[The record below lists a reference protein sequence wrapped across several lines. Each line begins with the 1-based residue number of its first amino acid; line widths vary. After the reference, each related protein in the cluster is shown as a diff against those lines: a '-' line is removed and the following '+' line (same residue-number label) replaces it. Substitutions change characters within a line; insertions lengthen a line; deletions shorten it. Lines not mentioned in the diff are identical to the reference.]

1 MMVRC
6 ARILQCA
13 FVAVVFQ
20 SFVGCSS
27 SAPVQP
33 RQWNPTPIEDVK
45 LVAGMW
51 EGILIQAPRLRQDD
65 WVRVFIREN
74 GSYEFVGYR
83 TIGVFKGK
91 GTFELIEGKLIA
103 QTDQGKI
110 VAQLY
115 TDPANGEGMLK
126 VEGAGTD
133 GKTYWSELTRAKPRP
148 SSGAGSVS

>member
-1 MMVRC
+1 MHTRPATRKAPCVVITAMGNAEITITGGDMMVRC

-74 GSYEFVGYR
+74 
-83 TIGVFKGK
+83 
-91 GTFELIEGKLIA
+91 
-103 QTDQGKI
+103 
-110 VAQLY
+110 
-115 TDPANGEGMLK
+115 
-126 VEGAGTD
+126 
-133 GKTYWSELTRAKPRP
+133 
-148 SSGAGSVS
+148 